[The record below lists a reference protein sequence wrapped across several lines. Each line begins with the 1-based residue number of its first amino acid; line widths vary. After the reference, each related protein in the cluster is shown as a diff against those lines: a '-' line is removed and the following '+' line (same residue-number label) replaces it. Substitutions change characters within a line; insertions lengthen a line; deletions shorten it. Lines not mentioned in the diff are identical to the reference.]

1 MFVSAG
7 ALAKAEWGGV
17 VTPAARIQ
25 AVIDILEGMNA
36 SALPADRFTREF
48 FRARRYAGSKD
59 RAAVTDRVFAIARHR
74 ASLAWRIG
82 DESARALA
90 IASLLAEGIDMSG
103 IDALFGGAGYGPPAL
118 TEQECEAIAAP
129 ARPNPPLHV
138 QGEFPAFL
146 ESELKRAFGDALLD
160 EMRASQSRA
169 PVDLRVNTLKASRDE
184 VLATLRAEGYAADP
198 TRYSPFAIR
207 IPSGDRLAAL
217 RQNKMFELG
226 FFEFQDE
233 AAQIAALLARA
244 RPGERILD
252 LAAGAGGK
260 ALALAADVKNRGT
273 LIACDIDAGR
283 LAQLGP
289 RAERAGAV
297 IEVHPG
303 DAPPGPFDAVF
314 VDAPCSGT
322 GTWRRQPELRW
333 RINQARLDSLMIIQD
348 TLLDQ
353 AAARVAPGRR
363 IVYATC
369 SWLACENEDRIAQFL
384 ARHPDFAVRPAAK
397 IWREIV
403 PDEPPPG
410 MAEFFRATSHA
421 TGTDGFFAA
430 ILMRNAL

>member
-1 MFVSAG
+1 M
-7 ALAKAEWGGV
+7 
-17 VTPAARIQ
+17 TPAARIQ
-25 AVIDILEGMNA
+25 AVIDILEGMTA
-36 SALPADRFTREF
+36 SALPADRFIREF

-59 RAAVTDRVFAIARHR
+59 RASVADRVFEIARHR
-74 ASLAWRIG
+74 ASLAWRMQ
-82 DESARALA
+82 DETPRALA
-90 IASLLAEGIDMSG
+90 IASLLAEGTDIAG
-103 IDALFGGAGYGPPAL
+103 IEALFGGAGYGPPPL
-118 TEQECEAIAAP
+118 TEQERATIATQP
-129 ARPNPPLHV
+129 RPNPPLYV
-138 QGEFPAFL
+138 QGEFPPFL
-146 ESELKRAFGDALLD
+146 ESELTRALGDDLLE
-160 EMRASQSRA
+160 EMRATQTRA
-169 PVDLRVNTLKASRDE
+169 PVDLRVNTLKASRDQ
-184 VLATLRAEGYAADP
+184 VLATLQAEGFAANP

-207 IPSGDRLAAL
+207 LLSGERLAAL

-233 AAQIAALLARA
+233 AAQMAALLAHA

-260 ALALAADVKNRGT
+260 ALALAADMKNRGT

-303 DAPPGPFDAVF
+303 DAPQGPFDAVF

-333 RINQARLDSLMIIQD
+333 RITQSRLDSLMAIQD
-348 TLLDQ
+348 TLLDE
-353 AAARVAPGRR
+353 AAARTAPGRR

-369 SWLACENEDRIAQFL
+369 SWLACENEDRIAAFL
-384 ARHPDFAVRPAAK
+384 ARHPDFAVRPAAR
-397 IWREIV
+397 IWRDIV
-403 PDEPPPG
+403 PGDPPPG
-410 MAEFFRATSHA
+410 MGEFFRATSHA

-430 ILMRNAL
+430 VLGRSAGA

>member
-1 MFVSAG
+1 M
-7 ALAKAEWGGV
+7 
-17 VTPAARIQ
+17 Q
-25 AVIDILEGMNA
+25 
-36 SALPADRFTREF
+36 
-48 FRARRYAGSKD
+48 
-59 RAAVTDRVFAIARHR
+59 
-74 ASLAWRIG
+74 
-82 DESARALA
+82 DETSRALA
-90 IASLLAEGIDMSG
+90 VGSLLAEGVDIAG
-103 IDALFGGAGYGPPAL
+103 IEALFAGAGYGPQPL
-118 TEQECEAIAAP
+118 TEQEREAIATP
-129 ARPNPPLHV
+129 ARTNPPLSV

-146 ESELKRAFGDALLD
+146 ESELTRALGDDLLE
-160 EMRASQSRA
+160 EMQATQSRA
-169 PVDLRVNTLKASRDE
+169 PVDLRVNTLKASRDQ

-198 TRYSPFAIR
+198 THYSPFAIR

-233 AAQIAALLARA
+233 AAQMAALLAHA

-260 ALALAADVKNRGT
+260 ALALAADMKNRGT
-273 LIACDIDAGR
+273 LVACDIDAGR

-297 IEVHPG
+297 IEVQPG

-333 RINQARLDSLMIIQD
+333 RITQSRLDQLMAIQD

-353 AAARVAPGRR
+353 AAQRTAPGRR

-369 SWLACENEDRIAQFL
+369 SLLPCENEDRIAAFL

-397 IWREIV
+397 IWREIA
-403 PDEPPPG
+403 PGDPPPG
-410 MAEFFRATSHA
+410 MGEFFRATSHA
-421 TGTDGFFAA
+421 TGTDGFFTAVLGRSA
-430 ILMRNAL
+430 GG

>member
-36 SALPADRFTREF
+36 SALPADRFIREF

-146 ESELKRAFGDALLD
+146 ESELARALGDHLLD

-233 AAQIAALLARA
+233 AAQIASLLCAA
-244 RPGERILD
+244 RPRETVLD

-260 ALALAADVKNRGT
+260 ALALAAEMQNQGAI
-273 LIACDIDAGR
+273 LASDIDPAR

-289 RAERAGAV
+289 RATRAGAS
-297 IEVHPG
+297 IIRTGAEI
-303 DAPPGPFDAVF
+303 APAAFDAVF
-314 VDAPCSGT
+314 VDAPCSGS
-322 GTWRRQPELRW
+322 GAWRRQPENKW
-333 RINQARLDSLMIIQD
+333 RLTPARLAELNATQD
-348 TLLDQ
+348 LLLDQ
-353 AAARVAPGRR
+353 AATAARPGGR

-369 SWLACENEDRIAQFL
+369 SVLPCENEDRVAAFR
-384 ARHPDFAVRPAAK
+384 ARHPQFRAVPASA
-397 IWREIV
+397 IWREATACQS
-403 PDEPPPG
+403 PPG
-410 MAEFFRATSHA
+410 MDAFFRASPLK

-430 ILMRNAL
+430 IFRREA

>member
-1 MFVSAG
+1 M
-7 ALAKAEWGGV
+7 
-17 VTPAARIQ
+17 TPAARIQ

-36 SALPADRFTREF
+36 SALPADRFIREF

-59 RAAVTDRVFAIARHR
+59 RASVADRVFDIERHR
-74 ASLAWRIG
+74 ASLAWRMQ
-82 DESARALA
+82 DDSSRALA
-90 IASLLAEGIDMSG
+90 IASLLADGVDMAE
-103 IDALFGGAGYGPPAL
+103 IEALFGGAGYGPPAL
-118 TEQECEAIAAP
+118 TQAERDAIAAP
-129 ARPNPPLHV
+129 VRNDPPLHV

-146 ESELKRAFGDALLD
+146 EAELVRGLGDQLLD
-160 EMRASQSRA
+160 EMRATQSRA
-169 PVDLRVNTLKASRDE
+169 PVDLRVNTLKASRDA

-198 TRYSPFAIR
+198 ARYSPFAIR

-217 RQNKMFELG
+217 RQNKIFELG

-260 ALALAADVKNRGT
+260 ALALAADMKNLGS

-303 DAPPGPFDAVF
+303 EAPPGPFDAVF

-333 RINQARLDSLMIIQD
+333 RITQARLDQLMAIQD

-353 AAARVAPGRR
+353 AAARAAPGRR

-369 SWLACENEDRIAQFL
+369 SWLPCENEDRIAQFL

-397 IWREIV
+397 IWREIA
-403 PDEPPPG
+403 PGDPPPG
-410 MAEFFRATSHA
+410 MAEFFRAASHA

>member
-1 MFVSAG
+1 M
-7 ALAKAEWGGV
+7 
-17 VTPAARIQ
+17 TPAARLQ
-25 AVIDILEGMNA
+25 TVIDILEGLNA
-36 SALPADRFTREF
+36 SALPADRFIREW

-59 RAAVTDRVFAIARHR
+59 RASVTDRVFAIARRR
-74 ASLAWRIG
+74 ASLAWRMQ
-82 DESARALA
+82 DESPRALA
-90 IASLLAEGIDMSG
+90 IASLLAEGM
-103 IDALFGGAGYGPPAL
+103 DAAEIETLFSGAGYGPAPL
-118 TEQECEAIAAP
+118 TEQERAAIAAP
-129 ARPNPPLHV
+129 VRTNPPLHV

-146 ESELKRAFGDALLD
+146 ESELKRALGSELLD
-160 EMRASQSRA
+160 EMRAAQSRA

-184 VLATLRAEGYAADP
+184 VLATLRAEGYAAEP
-198 TRYSPFAIR
+198 ARYSPFAIR

-217 RQNKMFELG
+217 RRNKMFELG

-244 RPGERILD
+244 RPGENILD

-260 ALALAADVKNRGT
+260 ALALAADMKNLGS

-297 IEVHPG
+297 IEVHSG

-333 RINQARLDSLMIIQD
+333 RISRARLDSLMTIQD

-353 AAARVAPGRR
+353 AAARTAPGRR

-369 SWLACENEDRIAQFL
+369 SWLPCENEDRIAQFL
-384 ARHPDFAVRPAAK
+384 VRHPDFAVRPAAK
-397 IWREIV
+397 IWREIAAS
-403 PDEPPPG
+403 EPPPG

-430 ILMRNAL
+430 VLMRSAAA